1 MATSQPYG
9 TWSSPIDARDL
20 ATSASFADVVSTGE
34 TVLFTRTD
42 PSSGEQ
48 RLHRWSPGAGL
59 CAMGEL
65 DVRSRVHEYGGG
77 AVAVAAGTVLAVDFA
92 GQRLHRVEGD
102 STTPVTPASEAR
114 VRFGAGVPLSD
125 GRLVVVRETHDGA
138 SAESVRNEL
147 VLLHPADGTQ
157 HPLVSDHDFV
167 GAPRVGPDGA
177 LAWLAWDHPDMP
189 WDGAAL
195 WVGRLEGDALTDVHR
210 VAGGD
215 DVSVAELAWWGADL
229 VFTEDS
235 TGHWELCHHAPAD
248 RTTTRLTDGA
258 ADLGGPRW
266 TLGRDGLAVVGDHVV
281 VVRTTEAVAEL
292 VLVDLQA
299 GAVGSSPTAAVRPWP
314 VPTGQVLE
322 LVAHDS
328 GVVTIE
334 VDTDGRRAVRLRGLA
349 GGTTPIDE
357 VAPLTE
363 RPGDLAEPV
372 QVTVGEHE
380 ERTHAFFHPPA
391 NADATAPEGELPPL
405 VVFLHGG
412 PTSHTRPVR
421 TDAIAYWTTR
431 GFAVA
436 DVNYRG
442 STGFGRA
449 YRNLMRGRWGEIEVA
464 DVIAV
469 AVELGRLGMVD
480 PARMAVRGG
489 SAGGFTALAVLTT
502 PDQPFACGTSFF
514 GVADLA
520 ALAEHTHKF
529 ESRYLDRMVG
539 PLPEAAEVYRQRSPL
554 THMDELEVPLLVL
567 QGMDDKVVPPE
578 QSQVVVEAARARGLL
593 HAYLT
598 FEGEGHGFRKPASI
612 AAWHEAETEFYRTAM
627 GIGQAVAMHPRA
639 VHPDARGGHFAP

>member
-9 TWSSPIDARDL
+9 TWSSPIDAADL
-20 ATSASFADVVSTGE
+20 AASASFADLVSTGDA
-34 TVLFTRTD
+34 VLFTRTD

-77 AVAVAAGTVLAVDFA
+77 AVAAAAGTVLAVDFA

-102 STTPVTPASEAR
+102 TTTPVTPDTGAR
-114 VRFGAGVPLSD
+114 VRFGSGVPLPD

-147 VLLHPADGTQ
+147 VLLDPAEGTQ
-157 HPLVSDHDFV
+157 HSLVSDHDFV

-281 VVRTTEAVAEL
+281 VVRTTEAVGDL
-292 VLVDLQA
+292 VLIDLRA
-299 GAVGSSPTAAVRPWP
+299 GAAGSSRAAAVRPWP

-334 VDTDGRRAVRLRGLA
+334 VDTDGRRAVRLRDLA
-349 GGTTPIDE
+349 GGITTIDE
-357 VAPLTE
+357 VAPLTD

-372 QVTVGEHE
+372 QVTVGEQE

-489 SAGGFTALAVLTT
+489 SAGGFTTLAVLTT

-578 QSQVVVEAARARGLL
+578 QSQVVVDAATARGLL

-612 AAWHEAETEFYRTAM
+612 AAWHEAETEFYRTVM
-627 GIGQAVAMHPRA
+627 GIATT
-639 VHPDARGGHFAP
+639 